1 MLNDE
6 ERALLDLPAFAKLV
20 TMMPDG
26 YPQITSMWYRR
37 DGDTLRMIAPEAAQK
52 SRNLDRNARA
62 SVLVDHPESGYQYV
76 EMRCDA
82 EVVHDDAAAREELLR
97 VAERYIGDRAPAY
110 VASLSSD
117 RRVLIVLRPRRVR
130 SHLRG
135 QPMASGLESGG

>member
-1 MLNDE
+1 LLNEE

-37 DGDTLRMIAPEAAQK
+37 DGETLRMIAPAAAQK
-52 SRNLDRNARA
+52 ARNLDRDGRA
-62 SVLVDHPESGYQYV
+62 AVLVDHPESGYQYV

-82 EVVHDDAAAREELLR
+82 EVVHDDPAAREELLR
-97 VAERYIGDRAPAY
+97 VAERYIGDRAPEY
-110 VASLSSD
+110 VAALSSD
-117 RRVLIVLRPRRVR
+117 PRVLIVLHPRRVR

-135 QPMASGLESGG
+135 RPMASGIDN